1 MIGIL
6 ILRPSCCIRNLL
18 KISIVSSSFTLFF
31 FPSSFTLNVSTFI
44 MEKKKKNPKTWELV
58 SDGADLT
65 LSSAI

>member
-31 FPSSFTLNVSTFI
+31 FSLFLYFKCQHI
-44 MEKKKKNPKTWELV
+44 YYGKKKQNPKTWELV